1 MLEVC
6 FHLNTNLGPYAPRVT
21 AVEKEKRGVNVL
33 CVREGGVC
41 RAIGKKGVLSK
52 TPQKNARGAADTG
65 PPRGR
70 SSRVEF
76 IYV

>member
-1 MLEVC
+1 MFEVC
-6 FHLNTNLGPYAPRVT
+6 FHLNTNLGPCAPRVR
-21 AVEKEKRGVNVL
+21 AVEKEKCGMHVL

-41 RAIGKKGVLSK
+41 LVTGKKGALLK
-52 TPQKNARGAADTG
+52 TPRKNARGAVDTG